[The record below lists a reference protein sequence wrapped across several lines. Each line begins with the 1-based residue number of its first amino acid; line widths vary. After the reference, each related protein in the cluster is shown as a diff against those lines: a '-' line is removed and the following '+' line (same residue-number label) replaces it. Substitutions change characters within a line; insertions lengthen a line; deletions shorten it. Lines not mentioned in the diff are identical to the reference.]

1 MKPSRF
7 LIIIAIV
14 AILGLAFS
22 SFLNPARNIFLEVV
36 SPFSRFFTNS
46 GTRVGDFFHTIGSIS
61 QLAKDNKDLT
71 TKNLEL
77 ASTLAN
83 LKEVGHE
90 NALLKEELG
99 FYQKEK
105 ENELVPSQVIG
116 SSPSGFLQTIKVDK
130 GTSDGVKPGSAVLSR
145 GYLIGKVSQV
155 NTNNSEIFLIN
166 NSNSLIPVVFQ
177 NSRGTGILKGGLSGM
192 VVEDIALDSKIE
204 IGEMVLT
211 SGLGEETPAGLPIGT
226 IEKILSVRSE
236 IFQEVSVKSPIE
248 FGKLE
253 IVFIK
258 K

>member
-22 SFLNPARNIFLEVV
+22 TSLNPARNIFVEIV
-36 SPFSRFFTNS
+36 SPFSHFFTNT
-46 GTRVGDFFHTIGSIS
+46 GTRVSDFFHTIGSIS
-61 QLAKDNKDLT
+61 RLARENKELT
-71 TKNLEL
+71 TNNLEL
-77 ASTLAN
+77 ESKLAN
-83 LKEVGHE
+83 LDEVSHE
-90 NALLKEELG
+90 NALLKQELG

-105 ENELVPSQVIG
+105 ENELVPAQVIG

-130 GTSDGVKPGSAVLSR
+130 GLANGIRQGSVVLSR
-145 GYLIGKVSQV
+145 GFLIGKVSQV
-155 NTNNSEIFLIN
+155 NENNAEVFLIN
-166 NSNSLIPVVFQ
+166 NSNSLIPVVLQ

-192 VVEDIALDSKIE
+192 IVEDIALDSKVQ

-211 SGLGEETPAGLPIGT
+211 SGLGEETPGGLPIGT
-226 IEKILSVRSE
+226 VEKMLSVRSE

-253 IVFIK
+253 IVFITK
-258 K
+258 